1 MFKMKYV
8 SEEDR
13 TFWFTL
19 DNLLSQKEF
28 ELKIRDKRG
37 YVVCDGDHPV
47 GILRYNLLWDHTPF
61 LTLIEIEESS
71 QRKGF
76 GRQAMQYWENE
87 MLAIGYDVVMISTG
101 VDKQAQ
107 HFYRKLGY
115 KENGAVF
122 FANNMPFERPQEMFM
137 SKLLYH
143 T

>member
-1 MFKMKYV
+1 MFRMRYV
-8 SEEDR
+8 SEEDKL
-13 TFWFTL
+13 FWFTL
-19 DNLLSQKEF
+19 DSLLSQKEF

-37 YVVCDGDHPV
+37 YVICDGDNPV

-61 LTLIEIEESS
+61 LTLIEIVESF

-76 GRQAMQYWENE
+76 GRKAMQYWENE

-115 KENGAVF
+115 KENGGVF

-137 SKLLYH
+137 SKLLHH